1 MGHFL
6 PQSFKQRHICR
17 TYFTCLA
24 LVPALWIISLFK
36 MLIFCSSRF
45 FHINCDFKVYCIKI
59 LFILDTE
66 FVGAPLNVMPRQG
79 LPIAP
84 PGPRPENRP
93 PQPSHHP
100 VLCQKIL
107 TFNFSQ
113 AELDIVHYDPKL
125 RWHSSNL
132 GRFRGAL
139 STLPEG
145 SEKHPF
151 LPPLRRGEQDTHSP
165 ARSKDTPSPNS
176 SFFSLSLQNLFWCSL
191 TSLWNMEPVFFIL
204 KYVFPNCCTQK
215 KPIICRGAMSFAHYW
230 VYICHMVQ
238 CVVVSRHS
246 VNICRM
252 NT

>member
-1 MGHFL
+1 MLCQGRGFPL
-6 PQSFKQRHICR
+6 LRLVAVLR
-17 TYFTCLA
+17 T
-24 LVPALWIISLFK
+24 
-36 MLIFCSSRF
+36 
-45 FHINCDFKVYCIKI
+45 D
-59 LFILDTE
+59 
-66 FVGAPLNVMPRQG
+66 
-79 LPIAP
+79 
-84 PGPRPENRP
+84 P

-107 TFNFSQ
+107 IFNFSQ

-165 ARSKDTPSPNS
+165 ARSKETPSPNS
-176 SFFSLSLQNLFWCSL
+176 SFFSLSLQNLFWYSL
-191 TSLWNMEPVFFIL
+191 TSLWNMEPVFLIL
-204 KYVFPNCCTQK
+204 KYVLPNCCTKK

-238 CVVVSRHS
+238 CVVVNSHS